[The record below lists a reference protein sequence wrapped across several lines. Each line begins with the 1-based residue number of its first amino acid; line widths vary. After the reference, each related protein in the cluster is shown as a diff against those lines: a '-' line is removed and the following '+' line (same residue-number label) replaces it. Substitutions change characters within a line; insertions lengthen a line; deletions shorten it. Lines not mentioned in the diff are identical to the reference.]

1 MDKINLKAVLL
12 QNMGEDSADFLPIM
26 GDEKELLNDNMQ
38 IPDTLP
44 ILPLRNTVLFPG
56 VIIPINIGRDKSLKL
71 IKDSY
76 RQSAL
81 IGVVAQK
88 DTNTENPDINDLY
101 QIGTVASI
109 LKILEM
115 PDGTTTAIIQGK
127 RRFLL
132 EDILYDDP
140 YHVGKIS
147 LKKEE
152 GVPKNDPEYNAIAES
167 LKDMASKIVKYSSH
181 IPNEAGFALKNIE
194 SMLFLINFISSN
206 TDVDY
211 QNKQELLEID
221 NLKQRAIKLL
231 EILSK
236 QVSLLELK
244 NDIQK
249 KVKMD
254 IDKQQREYFLHQQMK
269 TIQDELGG
277 NPTDEEIKELEE
289 LAETKEWNGNVREI
303 FNKELNKLKRLNPSS
318 PDYSVQ
324 SNYLREMLDLPW
336 NHLSEDN
343 LDLEHARQVLD
354 ADHFGLEKVKERILE
369 YLAVLKLKADMKSPI
384 LCLYGPPGV
393 GKTSLGKSVA
403 RALNREFVRMSL
415 GGLHDESEIRGH
427 RKTYIGAM
435 PGRILQSIKKAGT
448 SNPVFILDE
457 IDKVGNDFRGDPQS
471 ALLEVLDPEQ
481 NGSFHDNFLD
491 IDYDLSKV
499 MFIATANDLSTIAG
513 PLRDRMEIIEVTG
526 YLMEEK
532 REIAKRHL
540 IPKQLENHGI
550 TAGHVTIPDEII
562 DLIIEKYTRESGVRS
577 LDMTIAKIMRHVARK
592 VAMNKKFTITLDENK
607 VKEYLGSPI
616 FSREEYQGNELPGVV
631 TGLAWTAAGGEILY
645 IESSYSKGKGHLS
658 LTGNLGEVM
667 KESATLALE
676 YIKSHAKEIGI
687 DEKMFE
693 ENDIHVHV
701 PAGAVPKDGPS
712 AGITMVTAL
721 VSALTGRKVKKA
733 IAMTGEITLR
743 GKVLPVGGIREKILA
758 AKRAGIKEII
768 LCSENKKD
776 IDDIKKRIPERAEI
790 PLCGSYQRSAGNSAS
805 KSIKESPVRPMVFSY
820 NGDSS
825 PT

>member
-152 GVPKNDPEYNAIAES
+152 GVPENDPEYNAIAES

-550 TAGHVTIPDEII
+550 TAG
-562 DLIIEKYTRESGVRS
+562 
-577 LDMTIAKIMRHVARK
+577 
-592 VAMNKKFTITLDENK
+592 
-607 VKEYLGSPI
+607 
-616 FSREEYQGNELPGVV
+616 
-631 TGLAWTAAGGEILY
+631 
-645 IESSYSKGKGHLS
+645 
-658 LTGNLGEVM
+658 
-667 KESATLALE
+667 
-676 YIKSHAKEIGI
+676 
-687 DEKMFE
+687 
-693 ENDIHVHV
+693 
-701 PAGAVPKDGPS
+701 
-712 AGITMVTAL
+712 
-721 VSALTGRKVKKA
+721 
-733 IAMTGEITLR
+733 
-743 GKVLPVGGIREKILA
+743 
-758 AKRAGIKEII
+758 
-768 LCSENKKD
+768 
-776 IDDIKKRIPERAEI
+776 
-790 PLCGSYQRSAGNSAS
+790 
-805 KSIKESPVRPMVFSY
+805 
-820 NGDSS
+820 
-825 PT
+825 